1 MEFFKPRGTI
11 DFMKHR
17 GPLLAISLT
26 LTALGFLSVFWPG
39 PNYGIDFKGG
49 TEVQLQF
56 SAGTSA
62 EQVRSALASI
72 GYDAEVVS
80 VEGKAGQ
87 YLIRVNQVTSLPP
100 EKVEAIKKAVNW
112 QIAGVKVEELK
123 VSPGGDKIALRMVG
137 PVEPQAIEEAL
148 RAAGAQV
155 REANAFGSSD
165 QNRYEVQLVGVADE
179 MLKGLKAKLGEAAP
193 DEPLRVE
200 WVGPKTGRQLRDAAV
215 KSLLWAVLFIMGYV
229 ALRFDLRFAPGGI
242 IALVH
247 DTLITVLVFVLMR
260 REVNLSTI
268 AALLTILGY
277 SINDTIV
284 IYDRIRENMTR
295 MREASMREL
304 INVSTTQTLSRT
316 ILTSTVT
323 LLSVVPFLVWG
334 TPVIKDF
341 ALALTIGMV
350 VGSYSTIYIAAPF
363 TEWMDKRL
371 FSKSSASDSP
381 SRGSRPSAAGASR

>member
-1 MEFFKPRGTI
+1 MELFKPRGTI

-17 GPLLAISLT
+17 RPLWAVSFLLALAGFIS
-26 LTALGFLSVFWPG
+26 AFVPG

-56 SAGTSA
+56 A
-62 EQVRSALASI
+62 ENTDAATVRSALAEV
-72 GYDAEVVS
+72 GYDADVVS
-80 VEGKAGQ
+80 VAERPGQ
-87 YLIRVNQVTSLPP
+87 YLIRVGEVTSLPQD
-100 EKVEAIKKAVNW
+100 KVEQIKKKLNW
-112 QIAGVKVEELK
+112 QISGVKVEEFK
-123 VSPGGDKIALRMVG
+123 VSPGGDKITLRMAENVD
-137 PVEPQAIEEAL
+137 PKVIEDTL
-148 RAAGAQV
+148 REAGADV
-155 REANAFGSSD
+155 RSASAFGSSE
-165 QNRYEVQLVGVADE
+165 QRRYEVLLVGVADE
-179 MLKGLKAKLGEAAP
+179 MLKGLKAKLGDAAP

-215 KSLLWAVLFIMGYV
+215 KSLLWALLFIMGYV

-242 IALVH
+242 FALMH
-247 DTLITVLVFVLMR
+247 DALITVLVFVVLR
-260 REVNLSTI
+260 REVNLATI

-295 MREASMREL
+295 MRDTSMRTL

-316 ILTSTVT
+316 ILTSTLT
-323 LLSVVPFLVWG
+323 LLSILPFLYWG

-341 ALALTIGMV
+341 VLALTIGLT

-363 TEWMDKRL
+363 TEWMDRKL
-371 FSKSSASDSP
+371 FSKTA
-381 SRGSRPSAAGASR
+381 